1 LSNASRWLL
10 GVGALGALLCG
21 MTLLGRKPAA
31 GADELAGKALFTGSV
46 PLKARILG
54 HQTDLPPIAVRCSNC
69 HSSQP
74 RPTSQSQA
82 GSAPSDIFASQ
93 LSRVALLEN
102 RPRRGGPASRY
113 DQAAFCRVLRDGIDP
128 ASVMVAQTM
137 PRYLLSEKECG
148 ELWAYTIA
156 Q

>member
-1 LSNASRWLL
+1 LSNASRSLF
-10 GVGALGALLCG
+10 GAGALGALLCG
-21 MTLLGRKPAA
+21 ITLVGRKPAA
-31 GADELAGKALFTGSV
+31 GAAELAGKALFTGGV
-46 PLKARILG
+46 PLKGRIVG
-54 HQTDLPPIAVRCSNC
+54 HQTDLPPMAVRCSNC

-74 RPTSQSQA
+74 RPASDPPA
-82 GSAPSDIFASQ
+82 GTAPSDIFAAQ
-93 LSRVALLEN
+93 LSRAALLEN

-113 DQAAFCRVLRDGIDP
+113 DQAAFCRVLREGIDP
-128 ASVMVAQTM
+128 ANVMVAQTM